1 MENLQLKSWGKKFFE
16 NDESEVLSLIFYR
29 KDDCEIYELPNNRI
43 IKFSS
48 SNEGYTT
55 ARKLCGKKNKNI
67 VDIYQYGCFEC
78 TNHTTDDEELIYYI
92 IMEKL
97 NTDYF
102 PPAIVRHFVDAF
114 RHCWFTQYRDKYEP
128 YRYLN
133 YEDLKCI
140 LREPSSPEIAIVKNY
155 MLAYV
160 NSEYKETILSLYDE
174 TCNAYHE
181 LYKISPKAKIDFNE
195 DNIGFTKDGVLKY
208 FDLQ

>member
-1 MENLQLKSWGKKFFE
+1 
-16 NDESEVLSLIFYR
+16 
-29 KDDCEIYELPNNRI
+29 
-43 IKFSS
+43 
-48 SNEGYTT
+48 
-55 ARKLCGKKNKNI
+55 
-67 VDIYQYGCFEC
+67 
-78 TNHTTDDEELIYYI
+78 
-92 IMEKL
+92 MEKL

-174 TCNAYHE
+174 TCNAYKE
-181 LYKISPKAKIDFNE
+181 LYEISPKAKIERKIDISFFYCTPDKSPKPIVQNNIRKNNNE
-195 DNIGFTKDGVLKY
+195 SNKYNGIIRIASSTPLHTFTL
-208 FDLQ
+208 LTLTR